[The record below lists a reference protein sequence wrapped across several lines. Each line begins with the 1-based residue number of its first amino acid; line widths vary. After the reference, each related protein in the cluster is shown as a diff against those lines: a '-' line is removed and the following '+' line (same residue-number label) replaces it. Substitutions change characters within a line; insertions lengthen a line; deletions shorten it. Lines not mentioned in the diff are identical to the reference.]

1 MGPDLEMSC
10 VTITI
15 CVKESPVSPFSSS
28 FATDCYGC
36 HSLLVFKTQQV
47 FVSIF
52 LKPPLVLE
60 IVALI
65 HSTISMLLPEILN
78 LHIVSICL

>member
-10 VTITI
+10 VTITVY
-15 CVKESPVSPFSSS
+15 VKESPVSPFFS

-36 HSLLVFKTQQV
+36 HSLLVFRTQQV

-52 LKPPLVLE
+52 LKPLLVLE

-65 HSTISMLLPEILN
+65 HSTISTLLPEILN
-78 LHIVSICL
+78 LYIVSICL